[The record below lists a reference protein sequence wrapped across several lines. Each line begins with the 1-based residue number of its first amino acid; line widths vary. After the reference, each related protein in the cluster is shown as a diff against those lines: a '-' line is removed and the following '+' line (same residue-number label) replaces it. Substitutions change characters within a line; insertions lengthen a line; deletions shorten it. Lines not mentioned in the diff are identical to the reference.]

1 MATETITLTSAGTVF
16 VSGALP
22 DLNLSVSPV
31 LIVGTNPVFG
41 ESISFL
47 QFPLPPLPVT
57 SVDNATLRLF
67 VIFKTGD
74 DPSPIH
80 VNRVTEDF
88 DVNTV
93 TYNTM
98 PPFVATGSMINVATS
113 NVGQYVEIDVTDLV
127 NQWLAV
133 PGSDH
138 GIALTNPDGTTEVQ
152 FGDKEIGS
160 AFEPQLVIT
169 YTTVV
174 PDEDAYAYI
183 FNTGNQSIPVD
194 GDIPFNSNGA
204 LKGISH
210 DVNTGSITIENP
222 GTYAVWFSVTG
233 GTPNQFALYQNDSP
247 VPGSIYGTESASAGN
262 IGMVIIN
269 AEAGDVL
276 SVRNHTS
283 TGPVALDNSAGG
295 TEINT
300 SASIKILRI
309 GPPSSPDP
317 ALAAVN
323 AAQDITEMRAAIED
337 PALGLDLT
345 EYNALSPALQD
356 QVLATILANRP
367 TLGYQTVA
375 SVQDALNNA
384 INQLVD
390 PDNIYVKA
398 GSVDGNGSKAKPFG
412 TIPQGIAAVNPG
424 GTVHVLAGTYPITSQ
439 INVNKPDI
447 TVLGEPGT
455 LLLLQADLIPLLI
468 TGSGATL
475 QGLTI
480 TSDIPYPKEFIQIG
494 APDVKLIGNTVY
506 GPFQPPPMDT
516 WVVNRA
522 VVSQVATSNVLLEG
536 NTFYSLRTGM
546 YINPNTTGA
555 INNNVVYNTK
565 GGFLVDGAFT
575 TFVGNSWGDPPN
587 EFDIVLL
594 PGTTFG
600 PPYDDIPALQAANNN
615 ATISD
620 QRV

>member
-1 MATETITLTSAGTVF
+1 MATITLTAAGTTF
-16 VSGALP
+16 VSGTLP
-22 DLNLSVSPV
+22 DLNLSASPV
-31 LIVGTNPVFG
+31 IIVGTNPVFG
-41 ESISFL
+41 EIIGFL
-47 QFPLPPLPVT
+47 QFPLPPLPVP
-57 SVDNATLRLF
+57 SVDRAILRLF
-67 VIFKTGD
+67 VIYKTGA
-74 DPSPIH
+74 DPSSIE

-88 DVNTV
+88 DVTTI
-93 TYNTM
+93 TYNSM
-98 PPFVATGSMINVATS
+98 PPFVATGLATNVTLGDVAKFI
-113 NVGQYVEIDVTDLV
+113 EIDVTDLV
-127 NQWLAV
+127 NQWLPV

-138 GIALTNPDGTTEVQ
+138 GIALTNSDGITEVQ
-152 FGDKEIGS
+152 FGGKGIGD
-160 AFEPQLVIT
+160 AFEPQLVID
-169 YTTVV
+169 YSPVA
-174 PDEDAYAYI
+174 PDETSYAYI
-183 FNTGNQSIPVD
+183 YNTGNQSIPVE
-194 GDIPFNSNGA
+194 GDIPFNANGA
-204 LKGISH
+204 LLGVSH
-210 DVNTGSITIENP
+210 NVDNGSIIIENP

-233 GTPNQFALYQNDSP
+233 ETPNQFALFQNNSP
-247 VPGSIYGTESASAGN
+247 VPGSIYGTNAASAGN
-262 IGMVIIN
+262 LGMVIIS
-269 AEAGDVL
+269 AQAGDVL
-276 SVRNHTS
+276 TVRNYS
-283 TGPVALDNSAGG
+283 SDEAILLDNSAGG
-295 TEINT
+295 TEVNT

-309 GPPSSPDP
+309 GPPTSPDP

-323 AAQDITEMRAAIED
+323 AAQDIAEMRMAIED
-337 PALGLDLT
+337 PLLGLDLT
-345 EYNALSPALQD
+345 AYNALSPALQD

-398 GSVDGNGSKAKPFG
+398 GSVGGDGSIANPFG
-412 TIPQGIAAVNPG
+412 TIPEGIAAINPG
-424 GTVHVLAGTYPITSQ
+424 GTVHVLAGTYPITAQ

-447 TVLGEPGT
+447 TVLGEEGT

-468 TGSGATL
+468 TGNGATL

-494 APDVKLIGNTVY
+494 APNVKLIGNTIY
-506 GPFQPPPMDT
+506 GPPQDPPMSD

-575 TFVGNSWGDPPN
+575 TFVGNSWGEPPN

-594 PGTTFG
+594 AGTTFG

-620 QRV
+620 QR

>member
-1 MATETITLTSAGTVF
+1 METITLPPIGSTF
-16 VSGALP
+16 VSSTLP

-31 LIVGTNPVFG
+31 IIVGTNPVFG
-41 ESISFL
+41 ESIGFF
-47 QFPLPPLPVT
+47 QFVLPPLPVT
-57 SVDNATLRLF
+57 SVDSATLRLF
-67 VIFKTGD
+67 VLYKTGAA
-74 DPSPIH
+74 PSPVE

-88 DVNTV
+88 DTSTV

-98 PPFVATGSMINVATS
+98 PPFVPTGSSAQVTMGDI
-113 NVGQYVEIDVTDLV
+113 GRYIEIDVTDLV
-127 NQWLAV
+127 NEWLPV
-133 PGSDH
+133 PGSNH
-138 GIALTNPDGTTEVQ
+138 GIVLTNPDGTTEVQ
-152 FGDKEIGS
+152 FGGKGIGE
-160 AFEPQLVIT
+160 AFEPKLVLT
-169 YTTVV
+169 YTPVV
-174 PDEDAYAYI
+174 PTETSYGYI
-183 FNTGNQSIPVD
+183 FNTGNQTIPVG
-194 GDIPFNSNGA
+194 GDIPFNTNGA
-204 LKGISH
+204 LAGISH
-210 DVNTGSITIENP
+210 DVDTGTITLENP

-233 GTPNQFALYQNDSP
+233 ETPNQFALFQNDSP
-247 VPGSIYGTESASAGN
+247 VPGSIYGTESASVGN
-262 IGMVIIN
+262 VGMVIIS

-276 SVRNHTS
+276 SVRNFTS
-283 TGPVALDNSAGG
+283 TGPVTLDNSVGG
-295 TEINT
+295 TEVNT

-309 GPPSSPDP
+309 GPPTSPDP

-323 AAQDITEMRAAIED
+323 AAQNVPEMRLAIED

-345 EYNALSPALQD
+345 AYNALSPALQD

-390 PDNIYVKA
+390 PDNIYVRA
-398 GSVDGNGSKAKPFG
+398 GSVEGNGSIAKPFG
-412 TIPQGIAAVNPG
+412 TIPEGIAAVNPG
-424 GTVHVLAGTYPITSQ
+424 GTVHVLAGTYPITAQ

-447 TVLGEPGT
+447 TVLGEEGT

-468 TGSGATL
+468 TGNGATL

-494 APDVKLIGNTVY
+494 APNVKLIGNTVY

-555 INNNVVYNTK
+555 INNNIVYNTK

-575 TFVGNSWGDPPN
+575 TFEGNSWGDPPN

-594 PGTTFG
+594 AGTTFG
-600 PPYDDIPALQAANNN
+600 PPYDDLAALSAANND

-620 QRV
+620 QR

>member
-1 MATETITLTSAGTVF
+1 METITLPPIGTTF
-16 VSGALP
+16 VSGTLP

-31 LIVGTNPVFG
+31 IIVGTNPVFG

-47 QFPLPPLPVT
+47 QFVLPPLPVT
-57 SVDNATLRLF
+57 SVDSATLRLF
-67 VIFKTGD
+67 VLYKTGA
-74 DPSPIH
+74 DPSPVE

-88 DVNTV
+88 DTSTV

-98 PPFVATGSMINVATS
+98 PPFVPTGSTGQVT
-113 NVGQYVEIDVTDLV
+113 VGDIGRYIEIDVTDLI
-127 NQWLAV
+127 NELLPV
-133 PGSDH
+133 PGSNH
-138 GIALTNPDGTTEVQ
+138 GFALTNPDGTTEVQ
-152 FGDKEIGS
+152 FGGKGIGE
-160 AFEPQLVIT
+160 AFEPQLVLT
-169 YTTVV
+169 YTPVV
-174 PDEDAYAYI
+174 PDGNSYAYI
-183 FNTGNQSIPVD
+183 YNTGNQTIPVG
-194 GDIPFNSNGA
+194 GDIPFNANGA
-204 LKGISH
+204 LMGISH
-210 DVNTGSITIENP
+210 DVDTGTITIENP

-233 GTPNQFALYQNDSP
+233 ETPNQFALFQNDSP
-247 VPGSIYGTESASAGN
+247 VPGSIYGTESASVGN
-262 IGMVIIN
+262 VGMVIIS

-276 SVRNHTS
+276 SVRNFTS
-283 TGPVALDNSAGG
+283 TGPVTLDNSVGG
-295 TEINT
+295 TEVNT

-323 AAQDITEMRAAIED
+323 AAQDIPEMRLAIED

-345 EYNALSPALQD
+345 AYNALSPALQD

-390 PDNIYVKA
+390 PDNIYVRA
-398 GSVDGNGSKAKPFG
+398 GSVEGNGSIAKPFG
-412 TIPQGIAAVNPG
+412 TIPEGIAAVNPG
-424 GTVHVLAGTYPITSQ
+424 GTVHVLAGTYPITAQ

-447 TVLGEPGT
+447 TVLGEEGT

-468 TGSGATL
+468 TGNGATL

-494 APDVKLIGNTVY
+494 APNVKLIGNTVY

-555 INNNVVYNTK
+555 INNNIVYNTK

-575 TFVGNSWGDPPN
+575 TFEGNSWGDPPN

-594 PGTTFG
+594 AGTTFG
-600 PPYDDIPALQAANNN
+600 PPYDDLAALSAANND

-620 QRV
+620 QR